1 MHEVCPESAFSFVA
15 RRSDRVVS
23 NSFLSDAI
31 TEWDARDGTLLH
43 RFVVEDSG
51 HREPSPFLASFSV
64 SQDGRLVAR
73 TGEVSEI
80 PWLSEFPL
88 EIWDLPKA
96 RQVYSVPL
104 GLHWNPVLRVRFSP
118 AGNYILF
125 VYSNKARVT
134 STGSW
139 ISNSSVFVSR

>member
-1 MHEVCPESAFSFVA
+1 MILERALSLQGRYRADSRAPKTVSAA
-15 RRSDRVVS
+15 R
-23 NSFLSDAI
+23 N
-31 TEWDARDGTLLH
+31 
-43 RFVVEDSG
+43 
-51 HREPSPFLASFSV
+51 
-64 SQDGRLVAR
+64 GRLVAR

-125 VYSNKARVT
+125 VYSNKARVYEYRL
-134 STGSW
+134 
-139 ISNSSVFVSR
+139 VDQQ

>member
-125 VYSNKARVT
+125 VYSNKARVYEYRL
-134 STGSW
+134 
-139 ISNSSVFVSR
+139 VDQQ